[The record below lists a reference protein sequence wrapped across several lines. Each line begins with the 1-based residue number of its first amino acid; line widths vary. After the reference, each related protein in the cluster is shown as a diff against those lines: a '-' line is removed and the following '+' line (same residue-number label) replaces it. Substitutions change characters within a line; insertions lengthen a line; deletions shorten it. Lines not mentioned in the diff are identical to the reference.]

1 LIELSILASVIIP
14 TSNMNNPTNCPKA
27 APIKS
32 PGKKSPAGTA
42 IPYSTAQNINQM
54 RKNVIAT

>member
-1 LIELSILASVIIP
+1 
-14 TSNMNNPTNCPKA
+14 MNNPTNCPKA

-54 RKNVIAT
+54 RKNVMAT